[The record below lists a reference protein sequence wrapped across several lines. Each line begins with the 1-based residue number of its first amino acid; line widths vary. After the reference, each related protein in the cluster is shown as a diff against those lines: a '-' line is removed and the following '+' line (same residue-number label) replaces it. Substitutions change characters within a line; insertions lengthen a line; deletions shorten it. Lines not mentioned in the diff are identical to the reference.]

1 MCGLNSNN
9 LTAVKIY
16 IFIFWSMKPRRL
28 TASIYEEPA
37 PSKFAA
43 SPVRTPNI
51 EKVTLPFLIES
62 KRKFMGENPRNK
74 QNNRRRQFFQLLKVQ
89 CLLKK
94 T

>member
-1 MCGLNSNN
+1 
-9 LTAVKIY
+9 
-16 IFIFWSMKPRRL
+16 MKPYRL
-28 TASIYEEPA
+28 TTSIYEEPA

-43 SPVRTPNI
+43 SPVRTPST
-51 EKVTLPFLIES
+51 EKVTIPFLIDR
-62 KRKFMGENPRNK
+62 KGKFMGENPRNK